1 LFHFFQSKTKLII
14 YLIIFIFSNYFI
26 LIPHNSFANNE
37 VIEIQKVYQLLQEK
51 KFIESI
57 DKLKKL
63 SLNNNIQAQLL
74 YSKILFSG
82 DLVPQDFEKSYL
94 WATSAF
100 LGGLKKS
107 SGIIEKLDNYLTEE
121 QINPI
126 KETLK
131 KFLEKRAFI
140 NDKRAMIQIAKFY
153 ENHLNPPDI
162 VNAYTWYSIAV
173 AKGIKSA
180 KKRRNE
186 VLKELKE
193 KDLLE
198 AQKLSNKLF
207 KQIKN

>member
-1 LFHFFQSKTKLII
+1 MFHFFQSKTKLII
-14 YLIIFIFSNYFI
+14 YLIIFIFSNYFV
-26 LIPHNSFANNE
+26 LVPHNSFANNE

-82 DLVPQDFEKSYL
+82 DFVPQDFEQSYL

-107 SGIIEKLDNYLTEE
+107 SAIIEKLDNFLTEE

>member
-1 LFHFFQSKTKLII
+1 MFHFFQSKTKLII

-26 LIPHNSFANNE
+26 LSDYISSCNFE
-37 VIEIQKVYQLLQEK
+37 VIEIKKVYQLLQEK

-107 SGIIEKLDNYLTEE
+107 SAIIEKLDNYLTEE

-153 ENHLNPPDI
+153 E
-162 VNAYTWYSIAV
+162 
-173 AKGIKSA
+173 KKS
-180 KKRRNE
+180 
-186 VLKELKE
+186 
-193 KDLLE
+193 
-198 AQKLSNKLF
+198 QPS
-207 KQIKN
+207 

>member
-1 LFHFFQSKTKLII
+1 MKSIKKKIGIFGGSFDPPHLGHLEISKIAI
-14 YLIIFIFSNYFI
+14 
-26 LIPHNSFANNE
+26 
-37 VIEIQKVYQLLQEK
+37 
-51 KFIESI
+51 
-57 DKLKKL
+57 KKL
-63 SLNNNIQAQLL
+63 SLDNNIQAQLL

-107 SGIIEKLDNYLTEE
+107 STIIEKLDNYLSEE
-121 QINPI
+121 QISPI
-126 KETLK
+126 KEKLK
-131 KFLEKRAFI
+131 EFLEKRAFI

-153 ENHLNPPDI
+153 EKHLNPPDI

-186 VLKELKE
+186 VLKDLKE

>member
-1 LFHFFQSKTKLII
+1 MFHFFQSKTKLII

-26 LIPHNSFANNE
+26 LLSHNSFANNE

-94 WATSAF
+94 WAISAF

-107 SGIIEKLDNYLTEE
+107 SAIIEKLDNYLTEE
-121 QINPI
+121 QKNPI

>member
-1 LFHFFQSKTKLII
+1 M
-14 YLIIFIFSNYFI
+14 FSSYVI
-26 LIPHNSFANNE
+26 LLPHNSYANNE
-37 VIEIQKVYQLLQEK
+37 IIEIKKVYQLLQEK

-57 DKLKKL
+57 DRLKKL
-63 SLNNNIQAQLL
+63 SLNNNIHAQLL

-107 SGIIEKLDNYLTEE
+107 SAIIEKLDNYLTEE
-121 QINPI
+121 QIKPI

-131 KFLEKRAFI
+131 EFLEKRAFI

-153 ENHLNPPDI
+153 EKHLNPPDI

>member
-1 LFHFFQSKTKLII
+1 MTFMFSS
-14 YLIIFIFSNYFI
+14 YLI
-26 LIPHNSFANNE
+26 LLPHSSFANNE
-37 VIEIQKVYQLLQEK
+37 IIEIKKVYQLLQEK
-51 KFIESI
+51 KFVESI
-57 DKLKKL
+57 DRLKKL
-63 SLNNNIQAQLL
+63 SLNNNIHAQLL

-107 SGIIEKLDNYLTEE
+107 SAIIEKLDNYLTEE

-131 KFLEKRAFI
+131 KFLEKRAFV

-153 ENHLNPPDI
+153 EKHLNPPDI

>member
-1 LFHFFQSKTKLII
+1 MFHFFQSKAKLSI
-14 YLIIFIFSNYFI
+14 YLIIFIFSNYLI
-26 LIPHNSFANNE
+26 LLPHHSFANNE
-37 VIEIQKVYQLLQEK
+37 AIEIQKVYQLLQEK

-82 DLVPQDFEKSYL
+82 DLIPQDFEKSYL

-107 SGIIEKLDNYLTEE
+107 NKLIEKLDNYLTEK
-121 QINPI
+121 QISPI
-126 KETLK
+126 KDKLLA
-131 KFLEKRAFI
+131 FLEKRAFI

-153 ENHLNPPDI
+153 EKHINPPDK

-186 VLKELKE
+186 ILKELKQ

>member
-1 LFHFFQSKTKLII
+1 MFHFFQSKTKLII

-26 LIPHNSFANNE
+26 LVPHNSFANNE

-63 SLNNNIQAQLL
+63 SLDNNIQAQLL

>member
-26 LIPHNSFANNE
+26 LVPHNSFANNE

-107 SGIIEKLDNYLTEE
+107 SAIIEKLDNYLTEE

-153 ENHLNPPDI
+153 ETHLNPPDI

>member
-1 LFHFFQSKTKLII
+1 M
-14 YLIIFIFSNYFI
+14 FSSYVI
-26 LIPHNSFANNE
+26 LLPHGSFANNE
-37 VIEIQKVYQLLQEK
+37 VIEIKKVYQLLQEK

-57 DKLKKL
+57 DRLKKL
-63 SLNNNIQAQLL
+63 SLNNNIHAQLL

-107 SGIIEKLDNYLTEE
+107 SDIIEKLDNYLTEE
-121 QINPI
+121 QIKPI

-131 KFLEKRAFI
+131 EFLEKRAFI

-153 ENHLNPPDI
+153 EKHLNPPDI

>member
-1 LFHFFQSKTKLII
+1 MFHFFQSKTKLII
-14 YLIIFIFSNYFI
+14 YLIVFIFSNYCI
-26 LIPHNSFANNE
+26 LVPHNSFANNE
-37 VIEIQKVYQLLQEK
+37 VIEVQKVYQLLQEK

-107 SGIIEKLDNYLTEE
+107 SAIIEKLDNYLTEE
-121 QINPI
+121 QTNPI

-162 VNAYTWYSIAV
+162 VNAYTWYNIAV

-186 VLKELKE
+186 VLKVLKE

>member
-1 LFHFFQSKTKLII
+1 MFDFFQSKTIPII
-14 YLIIFIFSNYFI
+14 YLIIFIFTNYFFVV
-26 LIPHNSFANNE
+26 PHNSFANNE

-51 KFIESI
+51 KFTESI
-57 DKLKKL
+57 DKLKEL
-63 SLNNNIQAQLL
+63 SLDNNIQAQLL

-82 DLVPQDFEKSYL
+82 DLIPQDFEKSYL

-100 LGGLKKS
+100 LGGLNRS
-107 SGIIEKLDNYLTEE
+107 SKLIKKLDNYLTEE
-121 QINPI
+121 QLEPI
-126 KETLK
+126 KEKLK
-131 KFLEKRAFI
+131 TFLEKRAFI

-153 ENHLNPPDI
+153 EKYLNPPDMI
-162 VNAYTWYSIAV
+162 NAYTWYSIAV

-180 KKRRNE
+180 KKSRDE

>member
-1 LFHFFQSKTKLII
+1 MFHFFQSKTKIII
-14 YLIIFIFSNYFI
+14 YLMTFMFSSYVI
-26 LIPHNSFANNE
+26 LLSHSSFANNE
-37 VIEIQKVYQLLQEK
+37 IIEIKKVYQLLQEK

-57 DKLKKL
+57 DRLKKL
-63 SLNNNIQAQLL
+63 SLNNNIHAQLL

-107 SGIIEKLDNYLTEE
+107 SAIIEKLDNYLTEE
-121 QINPI
+121 QIKPI

-131 KFLEKRAFI
+131 EFLEKRAFI

-153 ENHLNPPDI
+153 EKHLNPPDI

>member
-1 LFHFFQSKTKLII
+1 MTFM
-14 YLIIFIFSNYFI
+14 FSSYFI
-26 LIPHNSFANNE
+26 LLPHSSFANNE
-37 VIEIQKVYQLLQEK
+37 IIEIRKVYQLLQEK

-63 SLNNNIQAQLL
+63 SLNNNIHAQLL

-107 SGIIEKLDNYLTEE
+107 SAIIEKLDNYLTEE

-126 KETLK
+126 KEKLK
-131 KFLEKRAFI
+131 EFLEKRAFI

-153 ENHLNPPDI
+153 EKHLNPPDI